1 MFGFANVNF
10 VAEYSKLLSQR
21 AVRSGQV
28 TKRDVALAFDDFAK
42 KYPRDGKKL
51 RHVETWTDVYWDV
64 LKDASLT
71 TIVSRGEEKEIA
83 GAIYA
88 RIFKL

>member
-10 VAEYSKLLSQR
+10 VAEYSKLLSRR
-21 AVRSGQV
+21 AVRSGQIA
-28 TKRDVALAFDDFAK
+28 KRDVALAFDDFAK
-42 KYPRDGKKL
+42 KHPRHGKKL